1 MSDTLKLTTE
11 LINRKTL
18 TPDDNGCQKLIA
30 ERLNKNGF
38 SAEHL
43 RFDDVDNLWVTHGNS
58 GPLFVFAGHT
68 DTVPVG
74 PIEKWNTDPFKAE
87 IKEGYLY
94 GRGAADM
101 KSGIA
106 AMVTAAERYVQKNQN
121 HNGTIAFLITSDEE
135 GPSINGTRKVIDYLN
150 EKKIK
155 IDWCILGEPSS
166 DKQLADVIRIGRRG
180 SLNGILKINGIQGH
194 VAYPEKAKNPIHEA
208 AQFLNEL
215 TSIEWDRG
223 NDSFPP
229 TSFQISNINAGTGAD
244 NVIPD
249 ALNLLFNFRFSTE
262 ISQDEI
268 ENKVENL
275 LQKHDLDYNL
285 EWKLSGAPFLT
296 DSGSLTDAA
305 TTAIKEIVGIDT
317 VYSTGGGTSDGRFIA
332 PTGAQTIELG
342 VVNETIHKINECVK
356 VEDLDTLSSI
366 YEKVL
371 DKLLSN

>member
-1 MSDTLKLTTE
+1 MADTLKLTTE

-18 TPDDNGCQKLIA
+18 TPDDNGCQKIIADRLIK
-30 ERLNKNGF
+30 NKFN
-38 SAEHL
+38 AEHL
-43 RFDDVDNLWVTHGNS
+43 RFDDVDNLWITHGNS

-106 AMVTAAERYVQKNQN
+106 AMVTAAERYVEKNPN
-121 HNGTIAFLITSDEE
+121 HNGTIGFLITSDEE
-135 GPSINGTRKVIDYLN
+135 GPSINGTRRVIDYLN

-155 IDWCILGEPSS
+155 IDYCVLGEPTS
-166 DKQLADVIRIGRRG
+166 DKRLADVVRIGRRG
-180 SLNGILKINGIQGH
+180 SLNGILKVNGVQGH
-194 VAYPEKAKNPIHEA
+194 VAYPEKARNPIHKA
-208 AQFLNEL
+208 AEFLSEL
-215 TSIEWDRG
+215 TSIEWDQG

-249 ALNLLFNFRFSTE
+249 ALNVLFNFRFSTE
-262 ISQDEI
+262 TSQNEI
-268 ENKVENL
+268 EKKVESLLEKYNL
-275 LQKHDLDYNL
+275 NYNL

-296 DSGSLTDAA
+296 DSGSLIDA
-305 TTAIKEIVGIDT
+305 TTAAIKEIVGIDT

-356 VEDLDTLSSI
+356 VEDLDTISEI

>member
-58 GPLFVFAGHT
+58 EPLFVFAGHT

-106 AMVTAAERYVQKNQN
+106 AMVTAAERYVQKNPN

-135 GPSINGTRKVIDYLN
+135 GPSINGTRRVIDYLN

-155 IDWCILGEPSS
+155 INWCVLGEPSS

-194 VAYPEKAKNPIHEA
+194 VACPEKAKNPIHEA
-208 AQFLNEL
+208 AEFLNKL
-215 TSIEWDRG
+215 TSIEWDQG

-249 ALNLLFNFRFSTE
+249 ALNVLFNFRFSTE

-268 ENKVENL
+268 ENKVEEL
-275 LQKHDLDYNL
+275 LKKFSLDYTL

-296 DSGSLTDAA
+296 DSGSLINNA
-305 TTAIKEIVGIDT
+305 TAAIKEIIGIDT
-317 VYSTGGGTSDGRFIA
+317 IHSTGGGTSDGRFIA

-356 VEDLDTLSSI
+356 VEDLDTLSNI

-371 DKLLSN
+371 EKLLSN